1 MGHESSFYL
10 VVLAV
15 SFLLFLAAYVAVYV
29 KHIRLPYTVA
39 LTVFGIILSILSRFE
54 PFSFL
59 NVLELS
65 PDLVF
70 YLFLPMLIFEGAY
83 NMKFLELRANFKA
96 VSVLAVGSL
105 LISAFFIGW
114 VLFQAF
120 KLIGLEIPFLTLL
133 LFGSLISAT
142 DPIAALA
149 IFKELGVPKRLRML
163 LEGESVANDGTALV
177 LFQVVLGIASGGAL
191 TAWKAAESFG
201 NFWFLVGGGIIFGVA
216 LGIIFSKL
224 IERIRNLAVVEIT
237 LTLVLAHTAFIFAEK
252 FVHVSGII
260 ATAAAAMVIGNY
272 GRYKISPEVRN
283 FMEHFWEYMAFV
295 ANSLI
300 FLLIGLSI
308 REAHFGNYV
317 WPIIIALIVVFIAR
331 FVSVYAVIPFTNKF
345 SGEEKTP
352 PSWQFILSW
361 GGLRGALPMAIV
373 LLIPADSPFLPAEH
387 RELLL
392 VLTVSVIYFTLLFQA
407 PTLTKF
413 LKRFKLTTLTPV
425 QQLEKEEGF
434 LLMDSAIL
442 KKLDEMKASGKLQ
455 ENTYRRLHELY
466 TGLQKDAEQRLQ
478 ALLKDRGDLLS
489 HEEMLFI
496 LRKHLLG
503 IERQAYI
510 SLFDRHEISERKLAI
525 LKDKIDRQIDR
536 LERHMPQV
544 SDVSKGARLA
554 FWEWE
559 QKINKFIDKIEISF
573 VRQWSKNRKLNSD
586 IEVYQKYRARKIAA
600 EKAMIELD
608 DIEATNI
615 FIDKE
620 AIIEVK
626 KQYEAWLNNSFRRMD
641 EMQKKNPA
649 LIEAIQYVL
658 GNTVSIALEQRILRD
673 LYQKGI
679 LAENAYA
686 EINEYLHNLIV
697 EKHNVKKRYYKELD
711 DKKKANVSQ
720 KAV

>member
-1 MGHESSFYL
+1 MGHESSFFL

-29 KHIRLPYTVA
+29 KQIRLPYTVA
-39 LTVFGIILSILSRFE
+39 LTVFGIALSVLSRFE
-54 PFSFL
+54 PFDFL

-83 NMKFLELRANFKA
+83 NMRFLELRANLKT

-114 VLFQAF
+114 ALFQVF

-163 LEGESVANDGTALV
+163 LEGESIANDGTALV

-201 NFWFLVGGGIIFGVA
+201 NFWFLVVGGIIFGVI
-216 LGIIFSKL
+216 LGVIFSKM

-252 FVHVSGII
+252 FLHVSGII

-308 REAHFGNYV
+308 REAHFGQYIL
-317 WPIIIALIVVFIAR
+317 PIIIALIVVFIAR
-331 FVSVYAVIPFTNKF
+331 FISIYAVIPFTNKW
-345 SGEEKTP
+345 SKEEKTP
-352 PSWQFILSW
+352 FSWQFILSW

-373 LLIPADSPFLPAEH
+373 LLIPTDSPFLPAEH

-392 VLTVSVIYFTLLFQA
+392 VLTVAVIYFTLLFQA
-407 PTLTKF
+407 PTLNRF
-413 LKRFKLTTLTPV
+413 LKKFRLTVLTPV
-425 QQLEKEEGF
+425 QQLEQEEGF

-442 KKLDEMKASGKLQ
+442 KKLDEMKAAGKLQ
-455 ENTYRRLHELY
+455 ESAYERLHKLY
-466 TGLQKDAEQRLQ
+466 ANLQKNAEERLQ
-478 ALLKDRGDLLS
+478 ALLQNRKELLS
-489 HEEMLFI
+489 RDEMLFI

-510 SLFDRHEISERKLAI
+510 SLFDRHEISERILVI

-536 LERHMPQV
+536 LERKVPQASEV
-544 SDVSKGARLA
+544 GKGSRLA

-559 QKINKFIDKIEISF
+559 QIIYRFIDKIDISF
-573 VRQWSKNRKLNSD
+573 VKKWSENRKLD
-586 IEVYQKYRARKIAA
+586 FEIEVYQKYRARKIAV
-600 EKAMIELD
+600 EKAMKELD
-608 DIEATNI
+608 NIAATRA
-615 FIDKE
+615 FIDQA
-620 AIIEVK
+620 AIDAARE
-626 KQYEAWLNNSFRRMD
+626 QYDYWLNNSLKRLD
-641 EMQKKNPA
+641 EMEKKNPV
-649 LIEAIQYVL
+649 LIESIQFVI
-658 GNTVSIALEQRILRD
+658 GNTVSIALEQKILRE

-679 LAENAYA
+679 LAENAYG
-686 EINEYLHNLIV
+686 EVNEYLHNLIV
-697 EKHNVKKRYYKELD
+697 EKHDIKKTYFKELET
-711 DKKKANVSQ
+711 KGQQ
-720 KAV
+720 KN

>member
-1 MGHESSFYL
+1 MHESSFYL
-10 VVLAV
+10 IVLAV

-29 KHIRLPYTVA
+29 KQIRLPYTVA
-39 LTVFGIILSILSRFE
+39 LTVFGIILSVLSRFE
-54 PFSFL
+54 PFDFL
-59 NVLELS
+59 NALELS

-83 NMKFLELRANFKA
+83 NMRFLELRANFKT

-114 VLFQAF
+114 VLFQVF
-120 KLIGLEIPFLTLL
+120 KMIGLEIPFLTLL

-163 LEGESVANDGTALV
+163 LEGESIANDGTALV

-201 NFWFLVGGGIIFGVA
+201 NFWFLVVGGIVFGA
-216 LGIIFSKL
+216 ILGVIFSKM

-252 FVHVSGII
+252 FLHVSGII

-308 REAHFGNYV
+308 REAHFGQYIL
-317 WPIIIALIVVFIAR
+317 PILIALVAVFIAR
-331 FVSVYAVIPFTNKF
+331 FISIYAVVPFTNKW
-345 SGEEKTP
+345 SKEEKTP
-352 PSWQFILSW
+352 LSWQFILSW

-373 LLIPADSPFLPAEH
+373 LLLPADSPFLPAEH

-413 LKRFKLTTLTPV
+413 LNRFRLTVLTPV
-425 QQLEKEEGF
+425 QQLEQEEGF
-434 LLMDSAIL
+434 LLMDSAVL
-442 KKLDEMKASGKLQ
+442 KKLNEMKSAGKLTESTHQ
-455 ENTYRRLHELY
+455 RLYELY
-466 TGLQKDAEQRLQ
+466 SGLHKNAEQRLR
-478 ALLKDRGDLLS
+478 ALIKDRGEILS
-489 HEEMLFI
+489 RDEMLFI

-510 SLFDRHEISERKLAI
+510 QLFDKHEISERMLVI
-525 LKDKIDRQIDR
+525 LKGKIERQIDR
-536 LERHMPQV
+536 LERRVPQASEV
-544 SDVSKGARLA
+544 GKGSRLA
-554 FWEWE
+554 LWELE
-559 QKINKFIDKIEISF
+559 HRIYKFIDKIDLPVIKK
-573 VRQWSKNRKLNSD
+573 WSENRKLD
-586 IEVYQKYRARKIAA
+586 FEIEVYQKYRARKIAV
-600 EKAMIELD
+600 EKAMKELD
-608 DIEATNI
+608 NITATRA
-615 FIDKE
+615 FIDQA
-620 AIIEVK
+620 AIDDAR
-626 KQYEAWLNNSFRRMD
+626 KQYNYWFENSLKRLD
-641 EMQKKNPA
+641 EMEKKNPI
-649 LIEAIQYVL
+649 LIESIRFVI
-658 GNTVSIALEQRILRD
+658 GNTVSIALEQKILRE
-673 LYQKGI
+673 LLQKGI

-686 EINEYLHNLIV
+686 EVNDYLHGLIV
-697 EKHNVKKRYYKELD
+697 EKHDVKKMYFKELEG
-711 DKKKANVSQ
+711 KKAPQNN
-720 KAV
+720 A

>member
-1 MGHESSFYL
+1 MHESSFYL

-29 KHIRLPYTVA
+29 KQIRLPYTVA
-39 LTVFGIILSILSRFE
+39 LTVFGIALSVLSRFE
-54 PFSFL
+54 PFDFL

-83 NMKFLELRANFKA
+83 NMRFLELRANFKT

-114 VLFQAF
+114 ALFQVF
-120 KLIGLEIPFLTLL
+120 KMIGLEIPFLTLL

-163 LEGESVANDGTALV
+163 LEGESIANDGTALV

-201 NFWFLVGGGIIFGVA
+201 NFWFLVVGGMVFGVI
-216 LGIIFSKL
+216 LGVIFSKM

-252 FVHVSGII
+252 FLHVSGII

-308 REAHFGNYV
+308 REAHFGNYI
-317 WPIIIALIVVFIAR
+317 WPIIIALVVVFIAR
-331 FVSVYAVIPFTNKF
+331 FISVYAVIPFTNKW

-352 PSWQFILSW
+352 FSWQFILSW

-373 LLIPADSPFLPAEH
+373 LLIPTDSPFLPAEH

-407 PTLTKF
+407 PTLNRF
-413 LKRFKLTTLTPV
+413 LKKFRLTVLTPV
-425 QQLEKEEGF
+425 QQLEQEEGF
-434 LLMDSAIL
+434 LLMDSAVL
-442 KKLDEMKASGKLQ
+442 KKLDEMKSLGKLTESTHQ
-455 ENTYRRLHELY
+455 RLHELY
-466 TGLQKDAEQRLQ
+466 SGLHKNAEQRLQ
-478 ALLKDRGDLLS
+478 ALIKDRGEILS
-489 HEEMLFI
+489 REEMLFI

-510 SLFDRHEISERKLAI
+510 SLFDKHEISERMLVI
-525 LKDKIDRQIDR
+525 LKGKIDRQIDR
-536 LERHMPQV
+536 LERRVPQASEV
-544 SDVSKGARLA
+544 GKGSRLA
-554 FWEWE
+554 LWELE
-559 QKINKFIDKIEISF
+559 QRIYKFIDKIDLPS
-573 VRQWSKNRKLNSD
+573 VKKWSENRKLD
-586 IEVYQKYRARKIAA
+586 FEIEVYQKYRARKIAV
-600 EKAMIELD
+600 EKAMKELD
-608 DIEATNI
+608 NITATRA
-615 FIDKE
+615 FIDQA
-620 AIIEVK
+620 AIEDAR
-626 KQYEAWLNNSFRRMD
+626 KQYNYWFENSIKRLD
-641 EMQKKNPA
+641 EMEKKNPV
-649 LIEAIQYVL
+649 LIESIRFVI
-658 GNTVSIALEQRILRD
+658 GDTVSIALEQKILRE
-673 LYQKGI
+673 LLQKGI

-686 EINEYLHNLIV
+686 EVNDYLHGLIV
-697 EKHNVKKRYYKELD
+697 EKHDVKKMYFKELEERGISRNN
-711 DKKKANVSQ
+711 A
-720 KAV
+720 